1 MIHGYELRVR
11 VEAEVRANVKGT
23 KLNNERDI
31 KAMVDSITNARLREM
46 EQALR
51 TSDGLPSC

>member
-1 MIHGYELRVR
+1 MLHGYELRR
-11 VEAEVRANVKGT
+11 TVEAEVRANVKGT

-31 KAMVDSITNARLREM
+31 NAMVDAITKTRLREM

-51 TSDGLPSC
+51 TSDGLPI